1 LKGEHHVHEPE
12 NLNPISGRIYHCYYS
27 ESSAWGKHWYI
38 EITYEDG
45 SYWNAYQWHEQQGDL
60 DGDNAEPSLEELMRI
75 FNRIIPSV
83 NNGCIA
89 KYDFTVG
96 RYK

>member
-1 LKGEHHVHEPE
+1 LIHDKQPANLK
-12 NLNPISGRIYHCYYS
+12 PISGRVYH
-27 ESSAWGKHWYI
+27 ETGERGWWGKHWYI

-45 SYWNAYQWHEQQGDL
+45 SIWNAWEWHQQQYGDDLELYEPTLEQIM
-60 DGDNAEPSLEELMRI
+60 ER
-75 FNRIIPSV
+75 FNQIIPRV